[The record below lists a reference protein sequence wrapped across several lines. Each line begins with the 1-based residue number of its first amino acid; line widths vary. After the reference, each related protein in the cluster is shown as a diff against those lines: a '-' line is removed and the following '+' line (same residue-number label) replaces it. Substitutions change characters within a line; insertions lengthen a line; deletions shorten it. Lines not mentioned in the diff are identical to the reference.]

1 MAVSASRRTRRPGRS
16 IFRLLR
22 PRGLKF
28 SLAGSVALLFTGTA
42 GYLTVRFPMFMGL
55 RIMFFVMLFINALF
69 FVRFRERGKGL
80 FEKMMQSKFF
90 PRKLAFTRE
99 GKFLVLISM
108 GIGFAAVN
116 TGSNLLYL
124 LMSMLMSIIVASGTL
139 SELVLRKLDWDI
151 DLPTEAVAGAETL
164 FAISVTN
171 RKKRLN
177 TFSLEGE
184 VLLSDDRPV
193 EQTKGRLL
201 RLPPNH
207 SDYLYCGVKFPARGE
222 YEVRGIAL
230 GTRYPFSFFTKSRN
244 YELNRN
250 IVVVPRGEHPL
261 EPLVF
266 ALAAGHEEH
275 ASKPGRGSEF
285 FSVRPMQDG
294 DEWRDVHWK
303 QTAKTHRFAVKE
315 HEALTS
321 RKVYVLMTGEA
332 VSPPQEGA
340 EDAREEGVE
349 IAASIIKF
357 LVNNQ
362 FEVGLF
368 APGARIPPASGSSG
382 LRKLFLTLALLDVD
396 KEWGQGGPLTPGYRS
411 DRDILITVNL
421 DTGAVE
427 KS

>member
-1 MAVSASRRTRRPGRS
+1 MLASGRRFFSRY
-16 IFRLLR
+16 LR
-22 PRGLKF
+22 PRGFRF

-69 FVRFRERGKGL
+69 FVRFREKGTGL

-124 LMSMLMSIIVASGTL
+124 LMSMLMSIIVASGML
-139 SELVLRKLDWDI
+139 SELVLRKLKWAV
-151 DLPTEAVAGAETL
+151 DLPSEAVAGAETL
-164 FAISVTN
+164 FAIGVTN
-171 RKKRLN
+171 NKKRLN
-177 TFSLEGE
+177 SFSLEGS
-184 VLLSDDRPV
+184 VLLGDERPV
-193 EQTKGRLL
+193 EQNMGQLL
-201 RLPPNH
+201 RLPPGH
-207 SDYLYCGVKFPARGE
+207 SDYLYCGVRFPARGE
-222 YEVRGIAL
+222 YQVRGIAL

-244 YELNRN
+244 YELNRE

-261 EPLVF
+261 EPLLF
-266 ALAAGHEEH
+266 ALATGHEEH
-275 ASKPGRGSEF
+275 ASKPGRGTEF
-285 FSVRPMQDG
+285 FSVRPMQNG

-303 QTAKTHRFAVKE
+303 QTAKTNRFAVKE

-321 RKVYVLMTGEA
+321 RKVYVLLT
-332 VSPPQEGA
+332 A
-340 EDAREEGVE
+340 EDGAQRDNVEEDPREEGVE

-357 LVNNQ
+357 LISKQ

-368 APGARIPPASGSSG
+368 APGVRVPPASGTSG

-396 KEWGQGGPLTPGYRS
+396 DEWGQRGPLLAGYRS

-421 DTGAVE
+421 DTGTVE